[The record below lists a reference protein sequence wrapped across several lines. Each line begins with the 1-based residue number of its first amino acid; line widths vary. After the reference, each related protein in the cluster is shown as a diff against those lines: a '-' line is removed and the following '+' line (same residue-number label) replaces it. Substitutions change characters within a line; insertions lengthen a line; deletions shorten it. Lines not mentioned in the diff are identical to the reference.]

1 MSDNSNNE
9 YEDDLH
15 DESPTNFQLP
25 IDDDSGDENLDTN
38 NDNVN
43 LEIDVQNQEEANMLY
58 HQ

>member
-15 DESPTNFQLP
+15 DESPNNFQLP